1 MSTKFLSLALVL
13 AFISSASPGLAIQP
27 ERLPATGW
35 EGSQFLRADHAGN
48 LFLLRTGTLE
58 VYPVGKSGVPGK
70 PVPLEATSTATGSI
84 REAAMSPSGDRWF
97 LLSGVTVRLFED
109 GKEKVLPPL
118 EWKPWSLTLLRET
131 PIVAAVPFP
140 LGGRAADPK
149 RVGDPPWLLESD
161 GDRWSSMIDLKG
173 VSVKDLF
180 ESGGMNDAIAKNS
193 VVMAGDRLGRLWA
206 PRQYGYR
213 VQRFTPGGRLLLEI
227 IVGQGKIRQKEER
240 RGIEI
245 KLKGGELG
253 SGDAT
258 QDPQRRPKATYYP
271 FTAERVIYGFT
282 EGRDGKMY
290 FLVDTGAGSAS
301 LDRFDSTRSVLERV
315 PIQVPLKDTF
325 TLAAGKDA
333 LYLASW
339 EAKQGCWRISWEDL
353 DAAPWKPVKGA
364 RIDGVAPEPR
374 PGASE

>member
-1 MSTKFLSLALVL
+1 MVQAGSMKTNFLYPILALALVAL
-13 AFISSASPGLAIQP
+13 ASPGLAIQP
-27 ERLPATGW
+27 ERLSATGL
-35 EGSQFLRADHAGN
+35 EGSQFIRADRVGN
-48 LFLLRTGTLE
+48 LFLLRASTLE

-97 LLSGVTVRLFED
+97 LLSGVTVRLLED
-109 GKEKVLPPL
+109 GREKVLPPL

-193 VVMAGDRLGRLWA
+193 VVLAGDRLGRLWA
-206 PRQYGYR
+206 ARQYGYR
-213 VQRFTPGGRLLLEI
+213 IQRFTPGGRLLLEI

-245 KLKGGELG
+245 KLK
-253 SGDAT
+253 
-258 QDPQRRPKATYYP
+258 
-271 FTAERVIYGFT
+271 
-282 EGRDGKMY
+282 
-290 FLVDTGAGSAS
+290 
-301 LDRFDSTRSVLERV
+301 
-315 PIQVPLKDTF
+315 
-325 TLAAGKDA
+325 
-333 LYLASW
+333 
-339 EAKQGCWRISWEDL
+339 
-353 DAAPWKPVKGA
+353 
-364 RIDGVAPEPR
+364 
-374 PGASE
+374 